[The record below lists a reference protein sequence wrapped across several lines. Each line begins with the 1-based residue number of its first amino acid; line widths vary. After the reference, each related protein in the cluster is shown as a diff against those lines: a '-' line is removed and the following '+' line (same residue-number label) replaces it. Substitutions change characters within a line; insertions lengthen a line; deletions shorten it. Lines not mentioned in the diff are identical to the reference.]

1 VSEPEV
7 IPSVQGP
14 LRRVLRNFGLL
25 ARGRG
30 IAAVML
36 LGATALMAR
45 ALGPAEFGMVVV
57 MQTYV
62 LLIRGLLNFKQ
73 FQAIIRYGVPA
84 HDAGDTR
91 TLRRLISICRRVDRH
106 SVIVATVLAVIMAPL
121 TGPLMGMDQN
131 QVILLAAYSL
141 VLLTSGNMTDIGVL
155 RLYDQFDTL
164 GRKETIGPTVRFFGV
179 VVAWWLEAPFSIYIA
194 ILAVAYIAENL
205 YLSWR
210 GRGEYHRRI
219 GPAPEAEN
227 TGDAS
232 MEEFSGLRHFLWITY
247 WQSNIDLIPKHIS
260 VLMAGYLLGAAEAG
274 LLRLARQ
281 FSSLLAKPAILIRQ
295 VIFLDLTRSWNQGST
310 DFKRVA
316 YWTALIGGG
325 VGLLFVLTGYFFG
338 DVLLGSLI
346 GEEFIP
352 AAPVLTLLLLAAT
365 FELSASSL
373 RSAAYAIGHAS
384 KVLRLSVLSAVIYLA
399 LFTVLTLEMGLIGAG
414 LASCAAAI
422 VPPLAMA
429 IIIRRSTRSSAA

>member
-1 VSEPEV
+1 MQS
-7 IPSVQGP
+7 P
-14 LRRVLRNFGLL
+14 LRRVFRNFALL

-106 SVIVATVLAVIMAPL
+106 STVVATVLAMAIAPL
-121 TGPLMGMDQN
+121 AGPLMGMNQD
-131 QVILLAAYSL
+131 QVILLIAYSL
-141 VLLTSGNMTDIGVL
+141 VLLTAGNMTDIGVL

-164 GRKETIGPTVRFFGV
+164 GKKETIGPTVRFFGV
-179 VVAWWLEAPFSIYIA
+179 VIAWWLEAPFPVYIA

-205 YLSWR
+205 YLSWC
-210 GRGEYHRRI
+210 GRSEYRRRI
-219 GPAPEAEN
+219 GHTAEGESN
-227 TGDAS
+227 SDAS
-232 MEEFSGLRHFLWITY
+232 MDEFSGLRHFLWITY

-260 VLMAGYLLGAAEAG
+260 VLMAGYLLGPAEAG

-295 VIFLDLTRSWNQGST
+295 VIYLDLTRSWNQGST

-325 VGLLFVLTGYFFG
+325 AGLLFVLTGYFFG

-346 GEEFIP
+346 GAEFIP

-384 KVLRLSVLSAVIYLA
+384 KVLRLSVLSAVIYLI
-399 LFTVLTLEMGLIGAG
+399 LFTLLTVEMGLIGAG
-414 LASCAAAI
+414 VAACVAAI

-429 IIIRRSTRSSAA
+429 IIIHRSMRSSTG